1 MNPILLTLGESIDK
15 TFYGFDLAVF
25 RFFGEMQN
33 TFLTYVAK
41 FFTTF
46 GDEAFMIPIVVLG
59 IVMCFFKKTRK
70 YGFTLIFAVAVG
82 TIVTNVIA
90 KPVFLRIRPYNTLQ
104 GNADFWSWYQ
114 GVGMLSESDYSFP
127 SGHTTGAT
135 EMALAMFL
143 CFKSDKKKIAYI
155 FPAIALCTAG
165 SRIYLMVHYATDVI
179 GGLIVGTV
187 AAVAGYFLMKLVM
200 LLFTKTGAD
209 DKIDAA
215 KLFKKLGED
224 KRKKLGTAAIIIAVA
239 GIFLYA
245 FIPSLSEGG
254 EQTCAYEGEYNCNNA
269 ARVDD
274 EKYPPIDG
282 KEYCKIHWK
291 QLMGE

>member
-104 GNADFWSWYQ
+104 SNADFWGWYQ